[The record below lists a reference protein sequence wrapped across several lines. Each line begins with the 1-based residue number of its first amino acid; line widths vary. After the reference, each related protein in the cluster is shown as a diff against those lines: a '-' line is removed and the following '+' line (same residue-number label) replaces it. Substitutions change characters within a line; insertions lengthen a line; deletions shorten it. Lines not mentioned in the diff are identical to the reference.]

1 MSTAPVLDM
10 ELRKKDAE
18 ALTVPQPQA
27 MDLATV
33 LQGLALNP
41 DVPVDK
47 LEKII
52 ALHERVQ
59 ATAAKAAFDAAFAV
73 MQAELPVIVEYKKG
87 DGGKWSYAPLE
98 DIVQAVRPTLAKHGF
113 ALSHATEWPD
123 KGTVKVIGIL
133 SHKQGHE
140 RRSEFLSAADNSGS
154 KNAVQALGSATSY
167 GRRYT
172 TNDLLNIV
180 TRGEDDD
187 AKRTARLGGPQAP
200 SGYSEWLDTLALKA
214 NEGLPALQ
222 KMWTVANE
230 DADLKAFAAHLT
242 KTEPETWNE
251 LKKRAARAVA
261 K

>member
-1 MSTAPVLDM
+1 MNALDLAPNSAPV
-10 ELRKKDAE
+10 A
-18 ALTVPQPQA
+18 VPQPQP

-59 ATAAKAAFDAAFAV
+59 ATAAKAAFDEAFAA
-73 MQAELPVIVEYKKG
+73 MQADLPVIVEYKKG

-98 DIVQAVRPTLAKHGF
+98 DIVQAVRPTLSKHGF

-187 AKRTARLGGPQAP
+187 AKRTARLNGPQAP
-200 SGYSEWLDTLALKA
+200 DGYAEWLGTLQTKA
-214 NEGLPALQ
+214 KEGWPALS
-222 KMWTVANE
+222 KMWNTANT
-230 DADLKAFAAHLT
+230 D
-242 KTEPETWNE
+242 PE
-251 LKKRAARAVA
+251 LKPYVTYLMKADVTIWNTLKKEAQAVGA
-261 K
+261 SK